1 VNGQFVIDG
10 LLNGAMI
17 GLGAIGL
24 TLAYSVLRFAN
35 FAHGEFISWGAYI
48 GLLVA
53 GGIGSVMGSAGGDIG
68 NLTFGWPLILALPVA
83 GLGAGGLALA
93 LDAVLFHRLRQ
104 KGTSI
109 TLVIASFGASLAL
122 RSLLE
127 FLFSDDPRYYSTD
140 IAIAMPLGGGLRAT
154 ADQLGVLG
162 FALVLMVLMHVVMTR
177 SRLGWSLRAVSE
189 NPDLARL
196 AGIDVSRVIRTA
208 WLIGGGLAGI
218 TGVMLGQTVQM
229 RPTMGF
235 DLLLPLFSAAIL
247 GGIGSVPGAMLGGLV
262 IGLAEALSV
271 PLIGAEYRAAVAFLV
286 LLAMLLVR
294 PTGLFGV
301 RA

>member
-1 VNGQFVIDG
+1 MNGQFVVDG

-35 FAHGEFISWGAYI
+35 FAHGEFISWGGYI
-48 GLLVA
+48 ALLVA
-53 GGIGSVMGSAGGDIG
+53 GGIGALMGQSDIG
-68 NLTFGWPLILALPVA
+68 ALTFGWPLILALPVA
-83 GLGAGGLALA
+83 ALGAGGLALA
-93 LDAVLFHRLRQ
+93 LDAVLFRRLRQ
-104 KGTSI
+104 TGTSI

-154 ADQLGVLG
+154 PDQLGVLG
-162 FALVLMVLMHVVMTR
+162 FALLLMVLMHLVMTR
-177 SRLGWSLRAVSE
+177 SRLGWCLRAVSE

-196 AGIDVSRVIRTA
+196 AGIDVAGVIRAA
-208 WLIGGGLAGI
+208 WLIGGGLAGV
-218 TGVMLGQTVQM
+218 TGVLLGQTVQL

-247 GGIGSVPGAMLGGLV
+247 GGIGSVPGAMLGGLI

-301 RA
+301 RP

>member
-1 VNGQFVIDG
+1 MNGQFVIDG

-35 FAHGEFISWGAYI
+35 FAHGEFISWGGYI
-48 GLLVA
+48 ALLAA
-53 GGIGSVMGSAGGDIG
+53 GGIGAVLGQPNDIG
-68 NLTFGWPLILALPVA
+68 NLTFGWPLVLALPVA
-83 GLGAGGLALA
+83 ALGAGVLALA
-93 LDAVLFHRLRQ
+93 LDAVLFRRLRQ
-104 KGTSI
+104 KGSSI

-140 IAIAMPLGGGLRAT
+140 IAIAMPLGLGLRAS

-162 FALVLMVLMHVVMTR
+162 FALVLMVLMHLVMTR

-196 AGIDVSRVIRTA
+196 AGIDVAAVIRAA
-208 WLIGGGLAGI
+208 WLIGGGLAGV
-218 TGVMLGQTVQM
+218 TGVLLGQTVQL

-247 GGIGSVPGAMLGGLV
+247 GGIGSVPGAMLGGLI

-301 RA
+301 RT

>member
-1 VNGQFVIDG
+1 MNGQFVIDG

-35 FAHGEFISWGAYI
+35 FAHGEFISWGGYI
-48 GLLVA
+48 ALLVA
-53 GGIGSVMGSAGGDIG
+53 GGIGAVMGQNDLG

-83 GLGAGGLALA
+83 ALGAGILALA
-93 LDAVLFHRLRQ
+93 LDAVLFRRLRQ

-140 IAIAMPLGGGLRAT
+140 IAIATPLGFGMRAT

-162 FALVLMVLMHVVMTR
+162 FALVLMVLMHLVMTR

-196 AGIDVSRVIRTA
+196 AGIDVAGVIRMA
-208 WLIGGGLAGI
+208 WLIGGGLAGV
-218 TGVMLGQTVQM
+218 TGVLLGQTVQL

-247 GGIGSVPGAMLGGLV
+247 GGIGSVPGAMLGGLI

-301 RA
+301 RT

>member
-35 FAHGEFISWGAYI
+35 FAHGEFISWGGYI
-48 GLLVA
+48 ALLVA
-53 GGIGSVMGSAGGDIG
+53 GGIGSLMGNASGDIG

-83 GLGAGGLALA
+83 ALGAGGLALA
-93 LDAVLFHRLRQ
+93 LDAVLFRRLRQ

-140 IAIAMPLGGGLRAT
+140 IAIATPLGFGMRAT

-162 FALVLMVLMHVVMTR
+162 FALVLMVLMHLVMTR

-196 AGIDVSRVIRTA
+196 AGIDVAGVIRMA
-208 WLIGGGLAGI
+208 WLIGGGLAGV
-218 TGVMLGQTVQM
+218 TGVLLGQTVQL

-247 GGIGSVPGAMLGGLV
+247 GGIGSVPGAMLGGLI

-286 LLAMLLVR
+286 LLGMLLVR

-301 RA
+301 RT

>member
-1 VNGQFVIDG
+1 MNGQFVIDG

-35 FAHGEFISWGAYI
+35 FAHGEFISWGGYI
-48 GLLVA
+48 ALLAA
-53 GGIGSVMGSAGGDIG
+53 GGIGAVMGQNDLG

-83 GLGAGGLALA
+83 ALGSGILALS
-93 LDAVLFHRLRQ
+93 LDAVLFRRLRQ

-140 IAIAMPLGGGLRAT
+140 IAIATPLGFGMRAT

-162 FALVLMVLMHVVMTR
+162 FALVLMVLMHLVMTR

-196 AGIDVSRVIRTA
+196 AGIDVAGVIRMA
-208 WLIGGGLAGI
+208 WLIGGGLAGV
-218 TGVMLGQTVQM
+218 TGVLLGQTVQL

-247 GGIGSVPGAMLGGLV
+247 GGIGSVPGAMLGGLI

-301 RA
+301 RT

>member
-10 LLNGAMI
+10 LLQGAMI

-35 FAHGEFISWGAYI
+35 FAHGEFISWGGYI
-48 GLLVA
+48 ALLAA
-53 GGIGSVMGSAGGDIG
+53 GGIGALLGQNDIG
-68 NLTFGWPLILALPVA
+68 SLTFGWPLILALPVA
-83 GLGAGGLALA
+83 ALGAGGLALA
-93 LDAVLFHRLRQ
+93 LDAVLFRRLRQ
-104 KGTSI
+104 KGSSI

-140 IAIAMPLGGGLRAT
+140 IAIAMPLGLGLRAT
-154 ADQLGVLG
+154 PDQLGVLG
-162 FALVLMVLMHVVMTR
+162 FALVLMVLMHLMMTK

-196 AGIDVSRVIRTA
+196 AGIDVAGVIRMA
-208 WLIGGGLAGI
+208 WLLGGGLAGV
-218 TGVMLGQTVQM
+218 TGVLLGQTVQL

-247 GGIGSVPGAMLGGLV
+247 GGIGSVPGAMLGGLI

>member
-1 VNGQFVIDG
+1 MNGQFVIDG

-35 FAHGEFISWGAYI
+35 FAHGEFISWGGYI
-48 GLLVA
+48 ALLVA
-53 GGIGSVMGSAGGDIG
+53 GGIGAVMGQNDLGT
-68 NLTFGWPLILALPVA
+68 LTFGWSLILALPFA
-83 GLGAGGLALA
+83 ALGAGILALA
-93 LDAVLFHRLRQ
+93 LDAVLFRRLRQ

-140 IAIAMPLGGGLRAT
+140 IAIATPLGFGMRAT

-162 FALVLMVLMHVVMTR
+162 FALVLMVLMHLVMTR

-196 AGIDVSRVIRTA
+196 AGIDVAGVIRMA
-208 WLIGGGLAGI
+208 WLIGGGLAGV
-218 TGVMLGQTVQM
+218 TGVLLGQTVQL

-247 GGIGSVPGAMLGGLV
+247 GGIGSVPGAMLGGLI

-301 RA
+301 RT